1 MDQVIWIEILT
12 RSRDVAARLR
22 FAGPEVCVGRGYD
35 NDVVIDDPY
44 VAARHLRVFRDAEG
58 QLVAEDL
65 GSVNG
70 LYLDRD
76 SRRRERIL
84 IDPERPLRVGHTL
97 VRVRGPGYAVKGERV
112 AAAQVHGM
120 GLVLTVAL
128 AAAVLGITLMTLWL
142 SETGEPRA
150 SRYLVPVLMR
160 GLLVAGWVGAW
171 AVLARVFSGGA
182 HFRRNL
188 VIALSGLLAIALYN
202 EFANFLSF
210 ALTWRIASTYAYVAL
225 WCILAVTCFFHL
237 REIGATRL
245 KLKGGIVAAL
255 LAIAIGLQT
264 LWQSE
269 AFHDFGQQSFVI
281 RLMPPALRLAP
292 VRGEN
297 DFFAGVAQ
305 LKTRLD
311 RDRLDALRDNAE
323 R

>member
-12 RSRDVAARLR
+12 RSRDVTARLR
-22 FAGPEVCVGRGYD
+22 FTGPEVRVGRGYD

-44 VAARHLRVFRDAEG
+44 VAPRHLRVFRDEQG

-76 SRRRERIL
+76 SRRRERIS

-97 VRVRGPGYAVKGERV
+97 VRVRGADYAVQTERV
-112 AAAQVHGM
+112 AGPQTQVS

-128 AAAVLGITLMTLWL
+128 AAAVLGITLMLLWL
-142 SETGEPRA
+142 GETDEPRA
-150 SRYLVPVLMR
+150 SRYLTPVLSR
-160 GLLVAGWVGAW
+160 GLLLAGWVGAW
-171 AVLARVFSGGA
+171 AVLARVFCGSA

-188 VIALSGLLAIALYN
+188 VIALSGLLALALYT
-202 EFANFLSF
+202 ELVRFTSF
-210 ALTWRIASTYAYVAL
+210 ALTWRVVLTYGYVGT
-225 WCILAVTCFFHL
+225 WCILALMCFYHL
-237 REIGATRL
+237 REIGPTRL
-245 KLKGGIVAAL
+245 KLNGGIVAAL
-255 LAIAIGLQT
+255 LAVTIGLQT

-269 AFHDFGQQSFVI
+269 TFRDSGQQSFAI

-292 VRGEN
+292 IRAEN
-297 DFFAGVAQ
+297 DFFADVAH
-305 LKTRLD
+305 LKTRVD
-311 RDRLDALRDNAE
+311 RDRLDALLRDAE